1 MVKILIAKVFG
12 TIRYSVTCNGVK
24 IFLEDNFAMTM
35 RGTLFFSAA
44 LLLPTN
50 GATLHAQQPTAP
62 PAPAVA
68 PVTATPRT
76 ALVPATPNVVQTPPV
91 AQTPQVSPAPPAS
104 PEAEDFTFAFADA
117 PGDVSFFFNQSGSYL
132 GVQPEEI
139 NKENMSRYGLQREPR
154 GVGVARVIENSPAA
168 RAGVRENDVILRFD
182 GETVT
187 SVRKL
192 NRLIG
197 EVAPDHTARM
207 TISRGGAEQEI
218 SVTLGTRKNFTQNF
232 EGMLAPRAEALRG
245 QSDAMRRQGEALRRQ
260 GEKFK
265 QQGEEMR
272 RQGDNA
278 RRQMEGLLR
287 ESPGLFKDGRGF
299 SFSFGGRRIG
309 VTTTALTDQ
318 LGNFFGVPGNRG
330 LLITRVSENSPAAKA
345 GLKAGD
351 IITMVNGK
359 TVGEAGEMT
368 RAINDRNEGDATLTF
383 YRDKKERSITL
394 TPEKNPSPAFELS
407 PGALVIPPIAIS
419 VPRVKIAT
427 PAISVAPR
435 VRVVPKVKIKPL
447 VL

>member
-1 MVKILIAKVFG
+1 LK
-12 TIRYSVTCNGVK
+12 S
-24 IFLEDNFAMTM
+24 
-35 RGTLFFSAA
+35 
-44 LLLPTN
+44 
-50 GATLHAQQPTAP
+50 
-62 PAPAVA
+62 
-68 PVTATPRT
+68 
-76 ALVPATPNVVQTPPV
+76 
-91 AQTPQVSPAPPAS
+91 
-104 PEAEDFTFAFADA
+104 
-117 PGDVSFFFNQSGSYL
+117 
-132 GVQPEEI
+132 
-139 NKENMSRYGLQREPR
+139 
-154 GVGVARVIENSPAA
+154 
-168 RAGVRENDVILRFD
+168 
-182 GETVT
+182 
-187 SVRKL
+187 
-192 NRLIG
+192 
-197 EVAPDHTARM
+197 
-207 TISRGGAEQEI
+207 
-218 SVTLGTRKNFTQNF
+218 
-232 EGMLAPRAEALRG
+232 
-245 QSDAMRRQGEALRRQ
+245 QSDAMRRQSEDLRRQ

>member
-1 MVKILIAKVFG
+1 
-12 TIRYSVTCNGVK
+12 
-24 IFLEDNFAMTM
+24 MTM

-232 EGMLAPRAEALRG
+232 EGMLAPRAEALRN
-245 QSDAMRRQGEALRRQ
+245 QSEAVRRQGEALRRQ
-260 GEKFK
+260 SEKLK

>member
-1 MVKILIAKVFG
+1 LSSYLRGESFWNRSLFG
-12 TIRYSVTCNGVK
+12 GVQWREN
-24 IFLEDNFAMTM
+24 LSGGLFAMTM

-44 LLLPTN
+44 LLLPAN
-50 GATLHAQQPTAP
+50 GATLHAPQRTAP
-62 PAPAVA
+62 PAPPAPGVA

-76 ALVPATPNVVQTPPV
+76 ALVPATPTVAQTPPA
-91 AQTPQVSPAPPAS
+91 AQTPQVSPAS
-104 PEAEDFTFAFADA
+104 PEAENFTFDFADA
-117 PGDVSFFFNQSGSYL
+117 PGDVSFFLNQSGGYL

-154 GVGVARVIENSPAA
+154 GVGVAQVINGSPAE
-168 RAGVRENDVILRFD
+168 RAGVRVNDVILRFD

-192 NRLIG
+192 NRMIG

-218 SVTLGTRKNFTQNF
+218 SVTLGARKNFTQSF
-232 EGMLAPRAEALRG
+232 EGVLAPRAEALRG
-245 QSDAMRRQGEALRRQ
+245 QSDALRRQ
-260 GEKFK
+260 GEEMRRQSEKFK
-265 QQGEEMR
+265 LQGEEMR

-287 ESPGLFKDGRGF
+287 ENPELFKDGRGF

-330 LLITRVSENSPAAKA
+330 LLITRVGENTPAAKA

-351 IITMVNGK
+351 IITSVNGK
-359 TVGEAGEMT
+359 TVGDAGEMT
-368 RAINDRNEGDATLTF
+368 RVINDRNEGDVTLTY
-383 YRDKKERSITL
+383 YRDKKERSVTV
-394 TPEKNPSPAFELS
+394 TPEKNPSPGFELS

-419 VPRVKIAT
+419 APRVKIAT

-435 VRVVPKVKIKPL
+435 VRVVPKVKIKPP

>member
-1 MVKILIAKVFG
+1 
-12 TIRYSVTCNGVK
+12 
-24 IFLEDNFAMTM
+24 MTM
-35 RGTLFFSAA
+35 RGMLFFSAA
-44 LLLPTN
+44 LLLPAN
-50 GATLHAQQPTAP
+50 VATLRAQQPTAP
-62 PAPAVA
+62 PVAAIA

-76 ALVPATPNVVQTPPV
+76 AIVPSTPTVAQTPPA

-104 PEAEDFTFAFADA
+104 PEAEDFAFAFADP
-117 PGDVSFFFNQSGSYL
+117 PGEVSFFFNQSGSYL

-154 GVGVARVIENSPAA
+154 GVGVAQVIKDSPAE
-168 RAGVRENDVILRFD
+168 RAGVRANDVILRFD

-197 EVAPDHTARM
+197 ETAPDHTARM

-218 SVTLGTRKNFTQNF
+218 SVTLGARKNFTQNF

-245 QSDAMRRQGEALRRQ
+245 QSDAMRRQGENLRRQ
-260 GEKFK
+260 SEKFK

-278 RRQMEGLLR
+278 RRQMDEWR
-287 ESPGLFKDGRGF
+287 SKNPELFKGGRGF
-299 SFSFGGRRIG
+299 AFNFGGRRIG

-330 LLITRVSENSPAAKA
+330 LLITRVGENTPAAKA

-351 IITMVNGK
+351 IITAVNGK

-368 RAINDRNEGDATLTF
+368 RAINDQNEGDVTLIF
-383 YRDKKERSITL
+383 YRDKKERSVTL
-394 TPEKNPSPAFELS
+394 TPEKNPSPTFELS

-419 VPRVKIAT
+419 VPNVKIAT
-427 PAISVAPR
+427 PAISIAPR
-435 VRVVPKVKIKPL
+435 VRVVPKVKIKPPII
-447 VL
+447 